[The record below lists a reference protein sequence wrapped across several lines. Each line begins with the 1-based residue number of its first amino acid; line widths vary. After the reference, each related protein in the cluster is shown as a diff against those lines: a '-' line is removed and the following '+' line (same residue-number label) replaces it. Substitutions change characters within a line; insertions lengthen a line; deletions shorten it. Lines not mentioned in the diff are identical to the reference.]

1 LFYWEFKYQESQVSV
16 PRVQV
21 VHWTQTRSFFT
32 FEHRWVWAILCGC
45 KWKNIYFVLNI
56 TKKTV
61 NLLKMYLI
69 VKIIRILITVM
80 YDSWREEG
88 YGPSEKSTGLDV

>member
-1 LFYWEFKYQESQVSV
+1 MGLFNFLSREKIIMLHVKQ
-16 PRVQV
+16 
-21 VHWTQTRSFFT
+21 
-32 FEHRWVWAILCGC
+32 
-45 KWKNIYFVLNI
+45 

-88 YGPSEKSTGLDV
+88 YGPSEKSTGFGCIRPKL